1 MLAVIWQPSQAA
13 HFTVNEAQEE
23 FYWTGRQDVIWS
35 SGALELW
42 QLGTVNVGRQEDE
55 RLRQSVNTNVRL
67 EQDDPPNS
75 HHNMRS
81 HHGRAGKPPQY
92 NNFGF

>member
-55 RLRQSVNTNVRL
+55 RLR
-67 EQDDPPNS
+67 
-75 HHNMRS
+75 H
-81 HHGRAGKPPQY
+81 
-92 NNFGF
+92 

>member
-1 MLAVIWQPSQAA
+1 M
-13 HFTVNEAQEE
+13 
-23 FYWTGRQDVIWS
+23 IWS

-55 RLRQSVNTNVRL
+55 RLRQSVNTNVRF
-67 EQDDPPNS
+67 EQDLS
-75 HHNMRS
+75 HHGRAGQ
-81 HHGRAGKPPQY
+81 GRAGKPPQY

>member
-35 SGALELW
+35 RGPVA
-42 QLGTVNVGRQEDE
+42 VGNSKCRQA
-55 RLRQSVNTNVRL
+55 
-67 EQDDPPNS
+67 
-75 HHNMRS
+75 
-81 HHGRAGKPPQY
+81 GR
-92 NNFGF
+92 